1 MNWRSVIYS
10 GITLFIFA
18 SVLFQWR
25 NLALAG
31 CAAMILWVVI
41 DLMWQRKASA
51 SDASGGNEHENSPAA
66 SIDFDRIHQEFQQCQ
81 DQWPLIESELQQL
94 RHANSESEHSATEQ
108 INELL
113 DELSSKLK
121 QDTAASFDPEANA
134 QTIHQL
140 LQQYSHQLT
149 SVQEAG
155 KHMTSSFNHV
165 VEEMQTVNGLL
176 NDIRGITEQTNL
188 LALNAAIEAARAG
201 DVGRGFAV
209 VADEVRALSQRT
221 NEFSTNIAEKMN
233 HIADTINSTT
243 QDAESISKTHA
254 NNYDEYKSQVDD
266 VFNALANSLQ
276 ERQRHSD
283 DVVHLVEQLSDA
295 IASGTLQRNDSS
307 NLAQSLEMIESQLH
321 QLKTVQES
329 IRLQLQPV
337 AE

>member
-18 SVLFQWR
+18 CVLFHWR

-41 DLMWQRKASA
+41 DLMWQRSA
-51 SDASGGNEHENSPAA
+51 SSQESSDSSEHEKSEAA
-66 SIDFDRIHQEFQQCQ
+66 SIELDGIHQELQQCQ
-81 DQWPLIESELQQL
+81 EHWPEIENGLQQL
-94 RHANSESEHSATEQ
+94 RSKGPGVEHSSTEQ
-108 INELL
+108 ISELL
-113 DELSSKLK
+113 DALSSKVK
-121 QDTAASFDPEANA
+121 QETALSFDPDTSA
-134 QTIHQL
+134 QTIHHL

-254 NNYDEYKSQVDD
+254 NNYDEYKVQVDD
-266 VFNALANSLQ
+266 VFTSLTQ
-276 ERQRHSD
+276 SLEERQRQSD
-283 DVVHLVEQLSDA
+283 EIVHLVEQLSDV
-295 IASGTLQRNDSS
+295 IASGMTQSNEHN
-307 NLAQSLEMIESQLH
+307 NLAQSVEMIESKLQ
-321 QLKTVQES
+321 QIKTVQES

-337 AE
+337 VD